1 MRGLKIGSRSDAG
14 GGSAIAESAG
24 RRRRLRVSRPAR
36 IMPPHGPIRFS
47 RRPQSQRTRRPHR
60 AGARRPSLVP
70 AATRVDIGYT
80 HEGASGICRNV
91 RRASNGDLYVTG
103 PSLKRTMFRSSDGGR
118 SWSAAPY
125 DLGMERFE
133 LRQTERDSEYGWI
146 GAFTILRDDAFLHGD
161 DAGERLRPGVH
172 RLHEPIEAGPASCIR
187 AAEAGCGVSIRSIS
201 RYTGIPAGLGHRP
214 LPRTDHSRI
223 SRTSSCGVTIRH

>member
-133 LRQTERDSEYGWI
+133 LRQTERDSEYGWV
-146 GAFTILRDDAFLHGD
+146 GAFTILRDDTFLHGYD
-161 DAGERLRPGVH
+161 PEYTGFHESIEEGTACLQAHGGLGVQRRRPDH
-172 RLHEPIEAGPASCIR
+172 RLPVPQPRPDPGRALAPPASGR
-187 AAEAGCGVSIRSIS
+187 QSMKRRSMHVTSVSTR
-201 RYTGIPAGLGHRP
+201 R
-214 LPRTDHSRI
+214 
-223 SRTSSCGVTIRH
+223 